1 MLFHTY
7 ITVIIP
13 AVVAFAATL
22 IAVLFT
28 MNYFPKAGIIAEDH
42 NKEKIVKIPS
52 SGGVAVM
59 FGIVIGILTY
69 AFGST
74 FVLSLLGKPVVD
86 ISSLLAVALSVVLI
100 TFVGFLDDINVRQ
113 ERVMTT
119 DRKDIR
125 EGLKQ
130 WQKPIL
136 TVVGALPLMAVNV
149 GVSIVHVPI
158 YGAVDL
164 FWLYPLVV
172 LPLAIIFVANA
183 VNLLGGFDGLQTGM
197 TGIAV
202 LGMLIYAIL
211 YGNHT
216 GVLLSAIVLAS
227 ILAVVPFTKYRA
239 KILPGDSYTYGV
251 GAALVALMAIGNMEA
266 FGIIIFIP
274 WIIEFL
280 LHLRRK
286 FKVNDLGI
294 RQPDGT
300 LKAPYGKKI
309 YSLAHW
315 MMNIKPMKEY
325 EVSMYL
331 TLFELL
337 FVVLA
342 FALKFANAL

>member
-1 MLFHTY
+1 MLFHSY

-13 AVVAFAATL
+13 ALLSFAATL
-22 IAVLFT
+22 IAVMFAL
-28 MNYFPKAGIIAEDH
+28 NYFPRAGIIAEDH
-42 NKEKIVKIPS
+42 NKEVVVKIPS

-59 FGIVIGILTY
+59 FGIVVGILAY

-74 FVLSLLGKPVVD
+74 FILSLLGKPTFDV
-86 ISSLLAVALSVVLI
+86 SSLLAVALSVVLI
-100 TFVGFLDDINVRQ
+100 TFVGFIDDINVRQ

-130 WQKPIL
+130 WQKPLL
-136 TVVGALPLMAVNV
+136 TVIGALPLMAVNV

-158 YGAVDL
+158 YGALNL

-172 LPLAIIFVANA
+172 LPLAVIFVANA

-197 TGIAV
+197 TGVAV
-202 LGMLIYAIL
+202 LGMLLYSVL

-216 GVLLSAIVLAS
+216 GVLLSAIVLSS
-227 ILAVVPFTKYRA
+227 ILAFVPFTKYKAR
-239 KILPGDSYTYGV
+239 ILPGDSYTYGI
-251 GAALVALMAIGNMEA
+251 GAAMVALMAIGNMEA
-266 FGIIIFIP
+266 FGIVIFIP

-280 LHLRRK
+280 LHLKRK

-294 RQPDGT
+294 RQHDGT
-300 LKAPYGKKI
+300 MKAPYGKKI

-325 EVSMYL
+325 EVSRYL

-337 FVVLA
+337 FVLIA
-342 FALKFANAL
+342 FALKFANLL